1 MDISWLE
8 NTTGS
13 WIERHADTDVS
24 DGVQSFSFTQFDTL
38 NKTYYWRLNITDD
51 EFNVTYIFHFTTKL
65 SSGGGDD
72 YRPDGGGGGD
82 IVKLYVT
89 FTYQDTTYGIRFTPV
104 YPNKYNV
111 DSYKW
116 LFGDGS
122 SSRRRCPT
130 HWYRDPGEY
139 IVTMDL
145 TLDNGLTAMKTQ
157 SINVTEFSDLQFL
170 FHMLERDKDRVYIR
184 FGYYEVVFTELSL
197 VVSGMLAAVAVYVS
211 FNDRR
216 LYKGR
221 YRESTATVVL
231 RMIGIVWVMIAI
243 ILLIWI
249 RMGGL

>member
-1 MDISWLE
+1 
-8 NTTGS
+8 
-13 WIERHADTDVS
+13 
-24 DGVQSFSFTQFDTL
+24 
-38 NKTYYWRLNITDD
+38 
-51 EFNVTYIFHFTTKL
+51 
-65 SSGGGDD
+65 
-72 YRPDGGGGGD
+72 
-82 IVKLYVT
+82 
-89 FTYQDTTYGIRFTPV
+89 YGITFTPV
-104 YPNKYNV
+104 YPTKYNV

-122 SSRRRCPT
+122 SSKRRCPT

-145 TLDNGLTAMKTQ
+145 TFDSGLNAMKTQ

-170 FHMLERDKDRVYIR
+170 FRLVERDKDRVYFR
-184 FGYYEVVFTELSL
+184 LGPAEVVLTELSL
-197 VVSGMLAAVAVYVS
+197 LVSGMLAAVAVYVS

-231 RMIGIVWVMIAI
+231 RMIGIIWIMLAI